1 MAGAY
6 ELILPEDPQ
15 IFAYLRKLGT
25 ETAVVM
31 VNLSP
36 HSAFYRHPAYPLSS
50 AGLLTPATAD
60 FLDDAAL

>member
-1 MAGAY
+1 M
-6 ELILPEDPQ
+6 
-15 IFAYLRKLGT
+15 RKLGT

-50 AGLLTPATAD
+50 AGLLTPASAD